1 MLQQHHQV
9 FLILFLISYLSFC
22 VSRDSFSRPVGV
34 TQNGKLI
41 CVGDIQSES
50 VGVTVGN
57 DLVTEHAEFDSM
69 DIDQITATKASTS
82 LLTTPL
88 IIADNE
94 LNTLYINAQLKV
106 KGEISYEKKQ
116 TQTASSFIEIDNLVI
131 NNIKQFHSVKFES
144 DDINVLNI
152 KLNSFLVKDKN
163 NLILEENFALKVLN
177 REKNIKHYKIEMN
190 FSFNSG
196 LWKKGDIA
204 YIKINKDLYWMD
216 NHVWED
222 NNETDDDKWQTPIN
236 IVIPSKFIDNKG
248 TINMVVGIKTTKENK
263 LKKSKFINKH
273 SKLSSIIS
281 FDNINLLDK

>member
-1 MLQQHHQV
+1 MLQHHHQV
-9 FLILFLISYLSFC
+9 IFVLFLISNLSFC
-22 VSRDSFSRPVGV
+22 ISRDSFSRPRGV

-57 DLVTEHAEFDSM
+57 DLVTEHAKFDSM
-69 DIDQITATKASTS
+69 DIDQIIATKASTS

-94 LNTLYINAQLKV
+94 LNTIYINAQLKV

-116 TQTASSFIEIDNLVI
+116 AKSASSFIEIDNLVI
-131 NNIKQFHSVKFES
+131 NNVKQFHSVKLEN
-144 DDINVLNI
+144 DDINDLNI
-152 KLNSFLVKDKN
+152 KLNSFLVNDNN

-177 REKNIKHYKIEMN
+177 KENNIKHYKIEMN
-190 FSFNSG
+190 FSFNST

-216 NHVWED
+216 NHEWED
-222 NNETDDDKWQTPIN
+222 NNETDNDKWQTPIN
-236 IVIPSKFIDNKG
+236 MVISQKLVDNKG
-248 TINMVVGIKTTKENK
+248 TINMVFGIKTTKENK
-263 LKKSKFINKH
+263 IKKLQFTNKDSKT
-273 SKLSSIIS
+273 SSIIS
-281 FDNINLLDK
+281 FDNINVLVK